1 MVACAALKAA
11 TPRFASM
18 LAGAGAAAG
27 LVRAVALVKEL
38 IVAARLGTGDA
49 IDAFLLALAVPMFVA
64 AAFRSAIL
72 SSLVPRFVAVRER
85 EGREAAGRLLAS
97 SLARHALVAGAA
109 SVVLALAAHP
119 IVLVVASG
127 FPPDKQALTERLF
140 VLLSALVFFD
150 GLAAVW
156 SAALQAEGRIVVS
169 TLGLVGAPL
178 VTLAAL
184 LVTEGPSPEILVF
197 GSVAGALGEAA
208 WAVFFLRARGWSPL
222 ALDHPWAAH
231 AKDSTKGF
239 AKLVVGLGILAVNPV
254 VDQAMAAHLG
264 AGSVAELGYGGR
276 VVGGILGIVAMA
288 FGTAALPRYS
298 MYAAQGDRDG
308 LWRAYRRDGLFVVL
322 FGAGTALALIA
333 VSAPVVRLLYERG
346 AFSPADPIAVAR
358 IQSFCTVQL
367 PGYLLGILGSR
378 VLNALGRDWEI
389 VVIAVAGALLNVL
402 GNVVLS
408 RWLGVAGI
416 ALSTGLAY
424 TITASAMSIIVA
436 RTLRRP
442 AHTP

>member
-1 MVACAALKAA
+1 MKAA
-11 TPRFASM
+11 APRFASM
-18 LAGAGAAAG
+18 LAGAGVAAG
-27 LVRAVALVKEL
+27 IVRAVALVKEL
-38 IVAARLGTGDA
+38 VVAARLGTGDA
-49 IDAFLLALAVPMFVA
+49 LDAFLLALAVPLFVA

-72 SSLVPRFVAVRER
+72 SSLIPRFVAVRER

-109 SVVLALAAHP
+109 SADLALAAHP

-127 FPPDKQALTERLF
+127 FPPEKQLLTERLF
-140 VLLSALVFFD
+140 VLLSALVLFD

-169 TLGLVGAPL
+169 TLALVGGPL
-178 VTLAAL
+178 VTLLALAA
-184 LVTEGPSPEILVF
+184 TEGRSPEILVF
-197 GSVAGALGEAA
+197 GTVAGALVEMVCV
-208 WAVFFLRARGWSPL
+208 AVFLRASGWSPL
-222 ALDHPWAAH
+222 ALDRPWGAH
-231 AKDSTKGF
+231 VQDSTKGF
-239 AKLVVGLGILAVNPV
+239 AKLLVGIGVLAVNPI
-254 VDQAMAAHLG
+254 VDQGMAAHLG

-298 MYAAQGDRDG
+298 MYAAQGDRSG
-308 LWRAYRRDGLFVVL
+308 LWRAFRRDGLFVVL
-322 FGAGTALALIA
+322 FGTGTALALAA
-333 VSAPVVRLLYERG
+333 VSEPVTRWLYERG
-346 AFSPADPIAVAR
+346 AFSPADTAVVAR

>member
-1 MVACAALKAA
+1 VKAA
-11 TPRFASM
+11 APRFASM
-18 LAGAGAAAG
+18 LAGAGVAAG
-27 LVRAVALVKEL
+27 IVRAVALVKEL
-38 IVAARLGTGDA
+38 VVAARLGTGDA
-49 IDAFLLALAVPMFVA
+49 LDAFLLALAVPLFVA

-72 SSLVPRFVAVRER
+72 SSLIPRFVAVRER

-109 SVVLALAAHP
+109 SAVLALAAHP

-127 FPPDKQALTERLF
+127 FPPEKQLLTERLF
-140 VLLSALVFFD
+140 VLLSALVLFD

-169 TLGLVGAPL
+169 TLALVGGPL
-178 VTLAAL
+178 VTLLALAA
-184 LVTEGPSPEILVF
+184 TEGRSPEILVF
-197 GSVAGALGEAA
+197 GTVAGALVEMVCV
-208 WAVFFLRARGWSPL
+208 AVFLRASGWSPL
-222 ALDHPWAAH
+222 ALDRPWGAH
-231 AKDSTKGF
+231 VQDSTKGF
-239 AKLVVGLGILAVNPV
+239 AKLLVGIGVLAVNPI
-254 VDQAMAAHLG
+254 VDQGMAAHLG

-298 MYAAQGDRDG
+298 MYAAQGDRSG
-308 LWRAYRRDGLFVVL
+308 LWRAFRRDGLFVVL
-322 FGAGTALALIA
+322 FGTGTALALAA
-333 VSAPVVRLLYERG
+333 VSEPVTRWLYERG
-346 AFSPADPIAVAR
+346 AFSPADTAVVAR

>member
-1 MVACAALKAA
+1 VKAA
-11 TPRFASM
+11 APRFASM
-18 LAGAGAAAG
+18 LAGAGVAAG
-27 LVRAVALVKEL
+27 IVRAVALVKEL
-38 IVAARLGTGDA
+38 VVAARLGTGDA
-49 IDAFLLALAVPMFVA
+49 LDAFLLALAVPLFVA

-72 SSLVPRFVAVRER
+72 SSLIPRFVAVRER

-109 SVVLALAAHP
+109 SAVLALAAHP
-119 IVLVVASG
+119 IVMVVASG
-127 FPPDKQALTERLF
+127 FPPEKQLLTERLF
-140 VLLSALVFFD
+140 VLLSALVLFD

-169 TLGLVGAPL
+169 TLALVGGPL
-178 VTLAAL
+178 VTLLALAA
-184 LVTEGPSPEILVF
+184 TEGRSPEILVF
-197 GSVAGALGEAA
+197 GTVAGALVEMVCV
-208 WAVFFLRARGWSPL
+208 AVFLRASGWSPL
-222 ALDHPWAAH
+222 ALDRPWGAH
-231 AKDSTKGF
+231 VQDSTKGF
-239 AKLVVGLGILAVNPV
+239 AKLLVGIGVLAVNPI
-254 VDQAMAAHLG
+254 VDQGMAAHLG

-298 MYAAQGDRDG
+298 MYAAQGDRSG
-308 LWRAYRRDGLFVVL
+308 LWRAFRRDGLFVVL
-322 FGAGTALALIA
+322 FGTGTALALAA
-333 VSAPVVRLLYERG
+333 VSEPVTRWLYERG
-346 AFSPADPIAVAR
+346 AFSPADTAVVAR

>member
-1 MVACAALKAA
+1 MKAA
-11 TPRFASM
+11 APRFASM
-18 LAGAGAAAG
+18 LAGAGVAAG
-27 LVRAVALVKEL
+27 IVRAVALVKEL
-38 IVAARLGTGDA
+38 VVAARLGTGDA
-49 IDAFLLALAVPMFVA
+49 LDAFLLALAVPLFVA

-72 SSLVPRFVAVRER
+72 SSLIPRFVAVRER

-109 SVVLALAAHP
+109 SAVLALAAHP

-127 FPPDKQALTERLF
+127 FPPEKQLLTERLF
-140 VLLSALVFFD
+140 VLLSALVLFD

-169 TLGLVGAPL
+169 TLALVGGPL
-178 VTLAAL
+178 VTLLALAA
-184 LVTEGPSPEILVF
+184 TEGRSPEILVF
-197 GSVAGALGEAA
+197 GTVAGALVEMVCV
-208 WAVFFLRARGWSPL
+208 AVFLRASGWSPL
-222 ALDHPWAAH
+222 ALDRPWGAH
-231 AKDSTKGF
+231 VQDSTKGF
-239 AKLVVGLGILAVNPV
+239 AKLLVGIGVLAVNPI
-254 VDQAMAAHLG
+254 VDQGMAAHLG

-298 MYAAQGDRDG
+298 MYAAQGDRSG
-308 LWRAYRRDGLFVVL
+308 LWRAFRRDGLFVVL
-322 FGAGTALALIA
+322 FGTGTALALAA
-333 VSAPVVRLLYERG
+333 VSEPVTRWLYERG
-346 AFSPADPIAVAR
+346 AFSPADTAVVAR